1 MRFVNND
8 KNHDTI
14 FAVWCYDIYI
24 CAKWFFMKG
33 LNFYAVLLALFSFY
47 GCSENAGSKQI
58 DKRVITDLE
67 NRKVEITDDVKKIIG
82 LNAGA
87 MRYISYMGG
96 IPYVVGVE
104 DKEHVAKRPYNF
116 AFPEIKQKAIIGP
129 QPGGNEEQIMKANP
143 DVIFWAGYATS
154 KGSSEELQRKTG
166 IPTLT
171 IKSGELGVENE
182 AIYNSIRVIGKVL
195 KKESRAEELVAYMEN
210 NIKELEQRT
219 KNIPEKEKPSVYVG
233 GLSFNGSR
241 GLTSTRANFAPFQMV
256 GAKNIVEN
264 LNFDKTYTK
273 PINIDIEQLIKWNPD
288 YIFIDS
294 DGWLLAK
301 KEIEKDKAIYS
312 ALKAFKNNNVY
323 IIPRYINNST
333 SYDYAFIDAWYVGKV
348 LYPEKFKD
356 IKIEEKATEILEKFY
371 DKKINL
377 NDFDLEFKQIDL
389 N

>member
-1 MRFVNND
+1 MGFVNND
-8 KNHDTI
+8 KNHNTI

-171 IKSGELGVENE
+171 IKSGELGVEND

-195 KKESRAEELVAYMEN
+195 KKENRAEELVTYMEN

-256 GAKNIVEN
+256 AAKNIVEN

-273 PINIDIEQLIKWNPD
+273 PISIDIEQLIKWNPD

-301 KEIEKDKAIYS
+301 KEIEKDKSIYS

-356 IKIEEKATEILEKFY
+356 IKIEEKAT
-371 DKKINL
+371 
-377 NDFDLEFKQIDL
+377 
-389 N
+389 

>member
-1 MRFVNND
+1 MGFVNND
-8 KNHDTI
+8 KNHNTI

-47 GCSENAGSKQI
+47 GCSENAGSKQS

-171 IKSGELGVENE
+171 IKSGELGVEND

-210 NIKELEQRT
+210 NIKELEKRT
-219 KNIPEKEKPSVYVG
+219 KNILEKEKPSAYVG

-256 GAKNIVEN
+256 AAKNIVEN

-273 PINIDIEQLIKWNPD
+273 PISIDIEQLIKWNPD

-294 DGWLLAK
+294 DG
-301 KEIEKDKAIYS
+301 
-312 ALKAFKNNNVY
+312 
-323 IIPRYINNST
+323 
-333 SYDYAFIDAWYVGKV
+333 
-348 LYPEKFKD
+348 
-356 IKIEEKATEILEKFY
+356 
-371 DKKINL
+371 
-377 NDFDLEFKQIDL
+377 
-389 N
+389 